1 MKQPKIRFKGIEGE
15 WNETQLSQFFTK
27 VLEKNHKIEYKSVL
41 TNSAEYGIIE
51 QNKFFDHDVANS
63 ENIGGYYIVKPDD
76 FVYNP
81 RVSTTAPVG
90 PISRNTLG
98 YTGVMSPLYL
108 VFNIDGIDKDFLC
121 YYYKTSKWYNFMRIS
136 GNCGARFDRLAIS
149 DDQFAKMPI
158 IYPWNPYE
166 QQAIADYFKSLDS
179 LIQTTTKKIASLKQ
193 MKSACLVSMFPQ
205 EGETKPRVRFKGFEG
220 EWEKKKLSSIAS
232 RITRKNSHLEST
244 LPLTI
249 SSKDG
254 LIAQT
259 SFFNNVVASSNVENY
274 YLLKKGEFAYNKS
287 YSNGYP
293 FGSVKRLEKYDKL
306 HCGIKRF
313 LQGQQKEQ
321 EIMDFSIL
329 EQKNF
334 LILK

>member
-1 MKQPKIRFKGIEGE
+1 
-15 WNETQLSQFFTK
+15 
-27 VLEKNHKIEYKSVL
+27 
-41 TNSAEYGIIE
+41 
-51 QNKFFDHDVANS
+51 
-63 ENIGGYYIVKPDD
+63 
-76 FVYNP
+76 
-81 RVSTTAPVG
+81 
-90 PISRNTLG
+90 
-98 YTGVMSPLYL
+98 
-108 VFNIDGIDKDFLC
+108 
-121 YYYKTSKWYNFMRIS
+121 MRIS

-205 EGETKPRVRFKGFEG
+205 EGEPKPRVRFKGVEG

-287 YSNGYP
+287 YSAGYDY
-293 FGSVKRLEKYDKL
+293 GSIKRLDNYDMGALSTLYICFALNEK
-306 HCGIKRF
+306 
-313 LQGQQKEQ
+313 
-321 EIMDFSIL
+321 
-329 EQKNF
+329 
-334 LILK
+334 